1 MMNYAS
7 GLRLMVMRMIMSDFV
22 WSIFIG
28 IGIVVMALG
37 IVAWI
42 TLRRIR
48 EEEARRQ

>member
-1 MMNYAS
+1 MTGVRRT
-7 GLRLMVMRMIMSDFV
+7 GLMSDFV
-22 WSIFIG
+22 LSVLVS

-37 IVAWI
+37 IVTWI

>member
-1 MMNYAS
+1 
-7 GLRLMVMRMIMSDFV
+7 MSDFV

-42 TLRRIR
+42 TLRRVR
-48 EEEARRQ
+48 EEEARTK

>member
-1 MMNYAS
+1 MTGARRT
-7 GLRLMVMRMIMSDFV
+7 GLMSDFV
-22 WSIFIG
+22 WSIFIA

-37 IVAWI
+37 IVTWI

>member
-1 MMNYAS
+1 
-7 GLRLMVMRMIMSDFV
+7 MIDFV

-37 IVAWI
+37 IVTWI
-42 TLRRIR
+42 TLRSIR

>member
-1 MMNYAS
+1 MTGARRI
-7 GLRLMVMRMIMSDFV
+7 GLMSDFV

-37 IVAWI
+37 IVTWI

>member
-1 MMNYAS
+1 MTGARRT
-7 GLRLMVMRMIMSDFV
+7 GLMSDFV

-37 IVAWI
+37 IVTWI